1 MEIHSFM
8 VLVPMIAGNSNKLIA
23 VWNYVIIA
31 IQKILMNVNIVDLNI
46 FNIMKDV
53 LIIVQ
58 ILNIVN
64 LKISVFQIASKTV

>member
-1 MEIHSFM
+1 
-8 VLVPMIAGNSNKLIA
+8 
-23 VWNYVIIA
+23 
-31 IQKILMNVNIVDLNI
+31 MNVNIVDLNI